1 MKRIEYVLP
10 VAAMRGK
17 LSAKGEGLQY
27 AENNNPAFEAPDGRQ
42 YARNYEG
49 AFIAAKRSSDGKKYF
64 SVKTKSATLI
74 DNASK
79 RRMALLGA
87 AGACVAYILKPGNM
101 SVVNV
106 LGPLN
111 AHYEHAKSTEG
122 FKGSLRKYVFL
133 TVYAALEAGKDFEWP
148 AIQLAPQT
156 TIPAVKLY
164 SRWSG
169 SDIDGQQERVVNVS
183 DAILVKFW
191 LQLAKNGITFK
202 IKYSPDTDGGF
213 DPENYVT
220 LTGVAHDG
228 DTFGQL
234 IESSNNI
241 LGLEKDEQNNIQMS
255 NGRGVF
261 KADGDGVTTATEI
274 DSTEGYYAESAG

>member
-1 MKRIEYVLP
+1 MRKIEFIAP
-10 VAAMRGK
+10 VEAMRGK
-17 LSAKGEGLQY
+17 LSGDDPKLQY

-42 YARNYEG
+42 YAKNYAPKYIG
-49 AFIAAKRSSDGKKYF
+49 AKRSSDGLKYF

-111 AHYEHAKSTEG
+111 AHYEHAKSAEG
-122 FKGSLRKYVFL
+122 FIGSLRKYIFL
-133 TVYAALEAGKDFEWP
+133 HVYAALEAGKDFVWP
-148 AIQLAPQT
+148 AIQLSPGT
-156 TIPAVKLY
+156 TIPAVTLF

-169 SDIDGQQERVVNVS
+169 SDIDGQEERVVNVS

-220 LTGVAHDG
+220 LTGVAHNG

-261 KADGDGVTTATEI
+261 KADGDGVVTATEI